1 MSRLNAASLLAA
13 TLLVIGCGAKVQFD
27 GESATGGGSADGGS
41 TSSAGN
47 ASSNGGSGSGNG
59 SANGGSSSTQTAGGG
74 TTTSTSNG
82 GSSAQGGGSSSSGVV
97 GIPCGNSVCDSAG
110 QACCLTQNGDFCV
123 GLDEGCPG
131 IELTCT
137 GAATCGSNELCCL
150 VGSMGNIGSECVA
163 DAQCPNGPGPGNNGV
178 QLCESSAECPQG
190 KVCEPNMFGIL
201 RCHNP

>member
-1 MSRLNAASLLAA
+1 MSRLSSASLLAA

-47 ASSNGGSGSGNG
+47 GSNNGGNGSGNG
-59 SANGGSSSTQTAGGG
+59 SANGGSGSTQTAGGG
-74 TTTSTSNG
+74 TTTNTTG
-82 GSSAQGGGSSSSGVV
+82 GSSAQGGSSSSSGVV
-97 GIPCGNSVCDSAG
+97 ELPCGNTVCDAG
-110 QACCLTQNGDFCV
+110 TQSCCLTQNGEFCV
-123 GLDEGCPG
+123 GADEGCPG

-137 GAATCGSNELCCL
+137 GAANCGANELCCL

-163 DAQCPNGPGPGNNGV
+163 DAECPNGPGPGNNGV

-190 KVCEPNMFGIL
+190 KVCEPNMFGVL